1 MFVFARTVAIVVIG
15 KRKGRTAMN
24 IWELES
30 ILTDLRYDY
39 CFGANIN
46 VKHIIVKE
54 IYAKDNDM
62 FIVIENNKTHSK
74 ATYSANLIRQHSS
87 NAKILG

>member
-1 MFVFARTVAIVVIG
+1 
-15 KRKGRTAMN
+15 MN

-30 ILTDLRYDY
+30 VLTDLRYDY
-39 CFGANIN
+39 CFGANTN

-54 IYAKDNDM
+54 IYAKGNDM
-62 FIVIENNKTHSK
+62 FIVIENSKTHSK
-74 ATYSANLIRQHSS
+74 ATYSANLIHQHSR